1 MIGYVRGILTEKE
14 PSLVTVEAGGVG
26 YEINVPLSTGERLP
40 AQGAE
45 VKLYTHYHV
54 REDAH
59 KLFGFLTKAEREL
72 FRQLIGVSSI
82 GPKTAVG
89 ILSKVSVE
97 DLAKSIALGDPSR
110 LTKIPG
116 IGAKI
121 AQRLIIELRGKV
133 TAPSRGGTPAAS
145 GSSGAEAPVS
155 DTGAEA
161 FEALISLGYNDK
173 QVARAIERV
182 RQTLT
187 EEEVDIPVEEWIK
200 KALQVI

>member
-1 MIGYVRGILTEKE
+1 MIGYVRGTLTEKE
-14 PSLVTVEAGGVG
+14 PSIAAVEANGVG
-26 YEINVPLSTGERLP
+26 YEINVPLSTYERLP

-59 KLFGFLTKAEREL
+59 KLYGFLTKTEREL

-82 GPKTAVG
+82 GPKTAMGV
-89 ILSKVSVE
+89 LSKVSVDE
-97 DLAKSIALGDPSR
+97 LAKSIALGDPSR

-121 AQRLIIELRGKV
+121 AQRLIMELRGRITV
-133 TAPSRGGTPAAS
+133 PARGAAS
-145 GSSGAEAPVS
+145 AALPSSGADVPVS
-155 DTGAEA
+155 DTGSEA
-161 FEALISLGYNDK
+161 FQALISLGYNDK
-173 QVARAIERV
+173 QVAHAIGRV
-182 RQTLT
+182 RQTLA
-187 EEEVDIPVEEWIK
+187 EEEADIPVEEWIK

>member
-1 MIGYVRGILTEKE
+1 MIDYVRGTLTEKE
-14 PSLVTVEAGGVG
+14 PSLVAVETGGVG
-26 YEINVPLSTGERLP
+26 YEVAVPLSTWERLP
-40 AQGAE
+40 AQGKE

-82 GPKTAVG
+82 GPKTAMG
-89 ILSKVSVE
+89 ILSKVPADE
-97 DLAKSIALGDPSR
+97 LAKSVALGDPSR

-121 AQRLIIELRGKV
+121 AQRLIMELRGKV
-133 TAPSRGGTPAAS
+133 TAPQRGAGVAVPS
-145 GSSGAEAPVS
+145 PSGAEAPVS
-155 DTGAEA
+155 DGGAEA
-161 FEALISLGYNDK
+161 FEALLSLGYSDK
-173 QVARAIERV
+173 QVARAVERV

-187 EEEVDIPVEEWIK
+187 EEEPDMPVEEWIK

>member
-1 MIGYVRGILTEKE
+1 MIDYVRGILTEKE
-14 PSLVTVEAGGVG
+14 PALATVEANGVG
-26 YEINVPLSTGERLP
+26 YEINVPLSTFERLP

-45 VKLYTHYHV
+45 VKLYTHFHV
-54 REDAH
+54 REDAQR
-59 KLFGFLTKAEREL
+59 LYGFLTKTEREL

-97 DLAKSIALGDPSR
+97 DLAKCIALGDPSR

-121 AQRLIIELRGKV
+121 AQRLIMELRGKI
-133 TAPSRGGTPAAS
+133 TAMRSEPSAVPAAT
-145 GSSGAEAPVS
+145 GKGIPVS

-161 FEALISLGYNDK
+161 FEALLSLGYNDK
-173 QVARAIERV
+173 QVASAIERV

-187 EEEVDIPVEEWIK
+187 EEDVTVEEWIK